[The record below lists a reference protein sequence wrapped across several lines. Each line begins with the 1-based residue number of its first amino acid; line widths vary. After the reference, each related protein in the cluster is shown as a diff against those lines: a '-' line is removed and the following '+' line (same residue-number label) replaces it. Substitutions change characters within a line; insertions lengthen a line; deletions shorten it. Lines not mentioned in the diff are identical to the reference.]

1 MGFSTKSVPNKHDT
15 FNNTI
20 LLGPKIRAVRVPP
33 VQLRD
38 PKNDY
43 IFNFNFDDKMKIL
56 AQNKSALLYS

>member
-1 MGFSTKSVPNKHDT
+1 MQFNQISLISRKQKGLIFVGRNYTKT
-15 FNNTI
+15 TI
-20 LLGPKIRAVRVPP
+20 VFP